1 MATQSEIIL
10 NFVVQYRLMLKNI
23 QIFST
28 RFPSSIDEYNYLVD
42 MASELLETANTM
54 GLTSLPPLPP
64 KK

>member
-28 RFPSSIDEYNYLVD
+28 TFPNSIEEYNYLVD
-42 MASELLETANTM
+42 MAAELLETANTM
-54 GLTSLPPLPP
+54 GLTSLPPLPQ